1 MHTERKGIISLKAW
15 LCSPNVS
22 GWAEGL
28 TEGLFF
34 GMIAWGMWK
43 IGGN

>member
-1 MHTERKGIISLKAW
+1 MHTEQKGFISLKAW
-15 LCSPNVS
+15 LCSPKVS

-34 GMIAWGMWK
+34 GLIAWGLWK